1 MIFRFVLHSF
11 IIAAYILENV
21 SGLMDFAMDLIF
33 SRILS
38 VSELQRLTSTERS
51 KSSQAVLFLP
61 HLLMK
66 QALNIL
72 CDLLYTVLK
81 RTRL

>member
-21 SGLMDFAMDLIF
+21 SSLMDFAMDLIF

-51 KSSQAVLFLP
+51 KSSQAVLFLS

-81 RTRL
+81 RTRV